1 MLYLLVHD
9 CFLYYITKLLLFP
22 LKTIFVYKKYDHF
35 CFVEFN
41 LLDLC
46 YNFQKEDYIMKSKFT
61 HEERQAILDR
71 YLLKSESPT
80 SIIES
85 VGISKSTF
93 YKWLS
98 DYKSEQTE
106 AKRKGLTLRNFNL
119 LESKVKRL
127 EGIIEIIKKANVL
140 PNSPLQQKLYV
151 AEKLSSEYSVHM
163 ICDALDIARGTYYNH
178 ILRNKRDNTWYAKRR
193 EALRIQ
199 IQEVFDENSQ
209 IFGARKITAVLRNK
223 GVKVGEAM
231 VRELMND
238 MGLTSIRQEA
248 KKLYTDE
255 IQRHKNY
262 LNQEFDPDAP
272 NQVWVSDVTYFKC
285 NGKSYYICV
294 IIDLYARKV
303 IAYKVGNKN
312 STQLIKTTFKKAYES
327 RQPQSSL
334 MFHTDRGANYCS
346 KTLNDYIKALGIT
359 RSFSRPY
366 VPYDNSVIESFFAS
380 LKREELYRKK
390 YRTEG
395 ELLQAIDDY
404 MDFYNTRRPH
414 AKIQYKTPEQKERE
428 YSAILE
434 NFDNE

>member
-1 MLYLLVHD
+1 
-9 CFLYYITKLLLFP
+9 
-22 LKTIFVYKKYDHF
+22 
-35 CFVEFN
+35 
-41 LLDLC
+41 
-46 YNFQKEDYIMKSKFT
+46 MKSKFT
-61 HEERQAILDR
+61 NEEKQAILER
-71 YLLKSESPT
+71 YISKSESPT
-80 SIIES
+80 SIIKS

-98 DYKSEQTE
+98 DYRTEQAE

-119 LESKVKRL
+119 LEAKVKRL

-140 PNSPLQQKLYV
+140 PNAPLQQKLYA
-151 AEKLSSEYSVHM
+151 AEKLSGEYSVHM
-163 ICDALDIARGTYYNH
+163 ICDAWDIARGTYYNH
-178 ILRNKRDNTWYAKRR
+178 MFRNKKDNTWYANRR

-209 IFGARKITAVLRNK
+209 ILGARKIAAILRNK
-223 GVKVGEAM
+223 GVKVSDEM
-231 VRELMND
+231 VRELMKD
-238 MGLTSIRQEA
+238 MGLVSIRQEA
-248 KKLYTDE
+248 KKLYTDD
-255 IQRHKNY
+255 IKRNKNY
-262 LNQEFDPDAP
+262 LNQEFDPDSP
-272 NQVWVSDVTYFKC
+272 NQVWVSDITYFKC

-303 IAYKVGNKN
+303 IAYKAGKKN
-312 STQLIKTTFKKAYES
+312 STQLIKTTFRQAYEN
-327 RQPQSSL
+327 RQPSSSL
-334 MFHTDRGANYCS
+334 IFHTDRGANYCS
-346 KTLNDYIKALGIT
+346 KTLNDYIKSLGIT

-395 ELLQAIDDY
+395 ELFQALNDY

-428 YSAILE
+428 YSAIFG
-434 NFDNE
+434 NSDN

>member
-1 MLYLLVHD
+1 
-9 CFLYYITKLLLFP
+9 
-22 LKTIFVYKKYDHF
+22 
-35 CFVEFN
+35 
-41 LLDLC
+41 
-46 YNFQKEDYIMKSKFT
+46 MKSKFT
-61 HEERQAILDR
+61 NEEKQAILER
-71 YLLKSESPT
+71 YISKFESPT
-80 SIIES
+80 SIIKS

-98 DYKSEQTE
+98 DYRTEQAE

-119 LESKVKRL
+119 LEAKVKRL
-127 EGIIEIIKKANVL
+127 EGIIEIIKKTNVL
-140 PNSPLQQKLYV
+140 PNAPLQQKLYA
-151 AEKLSSEYSVHM
+151 AEKLSGEYSVHM

-178 ILRNKRDNTWYAKRR
+178 MFRNKKDNTWYAKRR

-209 IFGARKITAVLRNK
+209 IFGARKIAAILRNK
-223 GVKVGEAM
+223 GVKVSDEM
-231 VRELMND
+231 VRELMKE
-238 MGLTSIRQEA
+238 MGLVSIRQEA
-248 KKLYTDE
+248 KKLYTDD
-255 IQRHKNY
+255 IKRNKNY
-262 LNQEFDPDAP
+262 LNQEFDPDSP
-272 NQVWVSDVTYFKC
+272 NQVWVSDITYFKC

-303 IAYKVGNKN
+303 IAYKAGKKN
-312 STQLIKTTFKKAYES
+312 STQLIKTTFRQAYEN
-327 RQPQSSL
+327 RQPSSSL
-334 MFHTDRGANYCS
+334 IFHTDRGANYCS
-346 KTLNDYIKALGIT
+346 KTLNDYIKSLGIT

-395 ELLQAIDDY
+395 ELFQALNDY

-428 YSAILE
+428 YSAIFG
-434 NFDNE
+434 NSDNE

>member
-1 MLYLLVHD
+1 
-9 CFLYYITKLLLFP
+9 
-22 LKTIFVYKKYDHF
+22 
-35 CFVEFN
+35 
-41 LLDLC
+41 
-46 YNFQKEDYIMKSKFT
+46 MKSKFT
-61 HEERQAILDR
+61 NEEKQAILER
-71 YLLKSESPT
+71 YISKSESPT
-80 SIIES
+80 SIIKS

-98 DYKSEQTE
+98 DYRTEQAE

-119 LESKVKRL
+119 LEAKVKRL

-140 PNSPLQQKLYV
+140 PNAPLQQKLYA
-151 AEKLSSEYSVHM
+151 AEKLSGEYSVHM

-178 ILRNKRDNTWYAKRR
+178 MFRNKKDNTWYAKRR

-209 IFGARKITAVLRNK
+209 IFGARKIAAILRHK
-223 GVKVGEAM
+223 GVKVSDEM
-231 VRELMND
+231 VRELMKD
-238 MGLTSIRQEA
+238 MGLVSIRQEA
-248 KKLYTDE
+248 KKLYIDD
-255 IQRHKNY
+255 IKRNKNY
-262 LNQEFDPDAP
+262 LNQEFDPDSP
-272 NQVWVSDVTYFKC
+272 NQVWVSDITYFKC

-303 IAYKVGNKN
+303 IAYKAGKKN
-312 STQLIKTTFKKAYES
+312 STQLIKTTFRQAYEN
-327 RQPQSSL
+327 RQPSSSL
-334 MFHTDRGANYCS
+334 IFHTDRGANYCS
-346 KTLNDYIKALGIT
+346 KTLNDYIKSLGIT

-395 ELLQAIDDY
+395 ELFQALNDY

-428 YSAILE
+428 YSAIFG
-434 NFDNE
+434 NSDNE

>member
-1 MLYLLVHD
+1 
-9 CFLYYITKLLLFP
+9 
-22 LKTIFVYKKYDHF
+22 
-35 CFVEFN
+35 
-41 LLDLC
+41 
-46 YNFQKEDYIMKSKFT
+46 MKSKFT
-61 HEERQAILDR
+61 NEEKQAILDR
-71 YLLKSESPT
+71 YISKAESPT
-80 SIIES
+80 SIIKS

-98 DYKSEQTE
+98 DYRTEQAE

-119 LESKVKRL
+119 LEAKVKRL

-140 PNSPLQQKLYV
+140 PNAPLQQKLYA
-151 AEKLSSEYSVHM
+151 AEKLSVEYSVHM
-163 ICDALDIARGTYYNH
+163 ICDALDISRGTYYNH

-209 IFGARKITAVLRNK
+209 IFGARKIAAILRNR
-223 GVKVGEAM
+223 GVKVSDEM
-231 VRELMND
+231 VRELMKD
-238 MGLTSIRQEA
+238 MGLVSIRQEA
-248 KKLYTDE
+248 KKLYTDD
-255 IQRHKNY
+255 IKRHKNY
-262 LNQEFDPDAP
+262 LNQEFDPDVP
-272 NQVWVSDVTYFKC
+272 NQVWVSDITYFKC

-303 IAYKVGNKN
+303 IAYKAGKKN
-312 STQLIKTTFKKAYES
+312 STQLIKTTFKQAYEN
-327 RQPQSSL
+327 RQPSSSL
-334 MFHTDRGANYCS
+334 IFHTDRGANYCS
-346 KTLNDYIKALGIT
+346 KTLNDYIKSLGIT

-395 ELLQAIDDY
+395 ELFQALNDY

-414 AKIQYKTPEQKERE
+414 AKIQYRTPEQKERE
-428 YSAILE
+428 YWAI
-434 NFDNE
+434 FGSSHNE